1 MSTKAKKDIVYGKF
15 ELDPDEFSP
24 KNVKI
29 RITTFVDED
38 ALTEFKTIAEL
49 QGTKYQT
56 LLNQVIRGFV
66 SGSKGNKGSGGG
78 DGLTE
83 ANVRRIVREEI
94 KKKRAI

>member
-24 KNVKI
+24 KNVKV
-29 RITTFVDED
+29 RITTFIDED

-66 SGSKGNKGSGGG
+66 SGSKGNNGSDGGG
-78 DGLTE
+78 LTV

-94 KKKRAI
+94 KKKQA